1 MSHYEICRF
10 KWLTNSVQYWQ
21 WYKETGVLVP
31 SWVESFSVFT
41 KQKFLCPHPVSSL
54 VPDTLYSEW
63 IWISMQRYVKGYM
76 LKYYWQSQKRKEAE
90 YLLIQVLSTCL
101 IKSSTRINPL
111 SFEVVDDTAMPLSFI
126 VVFVYCLITIC
137 IKIDWTAVW
146 MMLVGSLG
154 QL

>member
-1 MSHYEICRF
+1 
-10 KWLTNSVQYWQ
+10 
-21 WYKETGVLVP
+21 
-31 SWVESFSVFT
+31 
-41 KQKFLCPHPVSSL
+41 
-54 VPDTLYSEW
+54 
-63 IWISMQRYVKGYM
+63 MQRYVKGYM